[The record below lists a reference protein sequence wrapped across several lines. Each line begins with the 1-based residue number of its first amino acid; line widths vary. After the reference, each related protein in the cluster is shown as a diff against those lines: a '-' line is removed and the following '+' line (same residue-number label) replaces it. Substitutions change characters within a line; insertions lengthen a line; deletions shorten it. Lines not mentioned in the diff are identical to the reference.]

1 MFTYW
6 IESCDI
12 RDLICLFW
20 KKKRYFVTANSVTG
34 VMSFFLFSFYPLF
47 HFVAPGGVYVDP
59 WCAYKTYTNP
69 KDKRSHSTSL
79 LNLFCIGST
88 LLHWEF
94 FFFPYKQ
101 KLKAICAQM
110 AHPAINMWHLA
121 FFMIARC
128 SLVSFYIDSLPTI
141 ILDQQF
147 DHS

>member
-1 MFTYW
+1 MLA
-6 IESCDI
+6 SC
-12 RDLICLFW
+12 
-20 KKKRYFVTANSVTG
+20 
-34 VMSFFLFSFYPLF
+34 PLF
-47 HFVAPGGVYVDP
+47 HFVAAGGVYVDP

-147 DHS
+147 AHSQHYRKYVYELLKLNLFYFGETNTI